1 VGKATGVAL
10 IVMGVA
16 ILIGAYLL
24 PQQGADLIHHELVPL
39 PSDIAN
45 ASGPL
50 AGGDWRLYAAK
61 TEEAVVVTLPSNP
74 RPTTPQQ
81 VATVNPHDKA
91 ALAREL
97 QSELKR
103 AGCYHG
109 EINGVW
115 TGSTRHAMK
124 AFMGRVNAAL
134 PTDLPDSILLTLVR
148 SYPEKVCGEPCPQ
161 GQRLADGDR
170 CVLMALVAQPKKA
183 PQQGAP
189 GLITDWTTKTTVARA
204 PLVDQGEGAM
214 ALGGPVGGTPAA
226 PAANAVRPQRP
237 SVAFKPTASSSR
249 RFGVEIFRKLDRFGN
264 Y

>member
-1 VGKATGVAL
+1 VGKATGAAL

-24 PQQGADLIHHELVPL
+24 PQQGAGLIDHEPVPL
-39 PSDIAN
+39 PSDFAS

-50 AGGDWRLYAAK
+50 AVGGWRLYAAK

-115 TGSTRHAMK
+115 TGSTRQAMK

-148 SYPEKVCGEPCPQ
+148 SYPKKVCGEPCPE

-170 CVLMALVAQPKKA
+170 CLLMALVAQPKA

-214 ALGGPVGGTPAA
+214 ALGGPVGATPAA
-226 PAANAVRPQRP
+226 PAANVVRPRRP
-237 SVAFKPTASSSR
+237 SVVFKPTASPSR
-249 RFGVEIFRKLDRFGN
+249 RFGAEIFRKIDRFGN
-264 Y
+264 F